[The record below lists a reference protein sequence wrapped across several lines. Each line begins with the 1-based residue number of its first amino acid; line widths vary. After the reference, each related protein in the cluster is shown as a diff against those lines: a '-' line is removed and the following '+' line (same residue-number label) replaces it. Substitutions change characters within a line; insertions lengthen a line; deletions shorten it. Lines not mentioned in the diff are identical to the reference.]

1 MLGPIARDLM
11 FSCVAIGLVFLVVHA
26 ASQF

>member
-11 FSCVAIGLVFLVVHA
+11 FSAVAIGLVFLVAHT
-26 ASQF
+26 ASHF